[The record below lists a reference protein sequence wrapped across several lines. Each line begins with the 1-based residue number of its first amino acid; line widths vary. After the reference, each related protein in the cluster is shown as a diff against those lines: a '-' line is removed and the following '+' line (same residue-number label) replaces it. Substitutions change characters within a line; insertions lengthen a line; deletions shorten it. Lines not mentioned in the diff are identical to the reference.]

1 MTTPQPDVLAL
12 AKANRQAA
20 VKMVGHA
27 YRQVPP
33 DIEGLAQA
41 IAAALTSAVAAQ
53 QEELR
58 RLREALDIAV
68 NRIEASLQ
76 DCRNGIRIAELTDD
90 GPLKQKC
97 IAAGLDLERLL
108 EKIRRAQQ
116 PSGEG

>member
-12 AKANRQAA
+12 AKAFGEAEFRRGVVSRSDTFA
-20 VKMVGHA
+20 
-27 YRQVPP
+27 
-33 DIEGLAQA
+33 GLAMQNA
-41 IAAALTSAVAAQ
+41 IDAHAALTSAVAAQ

-58 RLREALDIAV
+58 RLREALQIAV

-97 IAAGLDLERLL
+97 IATGLDLERLL
-108 EKIRRAQQ
+108 EKIRAAAAK
-116 PSGEG
+116 P

>member
-1 MTTPQPDVLAL
+1 MTPPRQAVELAAL
-12 AKANRQAA
+12 AKALYDMAANLDMVDSYNAEEAARTLLRQADTLA
-20 VKMVGHA
+20 A
-27 YRQVPP
+27 NAAE
-33 DIEGLAQA
+33 IERLTK
-41 IAAALTSAVAAQ
+41 ALQ
-53 QEELR
+53 
-58 RLREALDIAV
+58 IAV

-97 IAAGLDLERLL
+97 IATGLDLERLL